1 MGKWKQNQRREDP
14 DAAWKA
20 IVAEMLPQAQ
30 PLCDALVASWNGSIP
45 ADYGILIHRSVTL
58 PLVRAKYGTEYNST
72 VSIANQQLTERLE
85 KPIRQIVDKAQR
97 DAEKAAEALVDTKR
111 PVVRVGI
118 SSSKE
123 RIGSFAVL
131 SMPSHRKHEYDQVLV
146 CIDCGYVPG
155 DGEEQDN
162 GWYCDYAEP
171 NEAEKAMPVYQELVA
186 KVEADRAYEQSRK
199 KLMDDR
205 RQADLDVIRDQ
216 GREPTF
222 WEDMTAGTS
231 DN

>member
-20 IVAEMLPQAQ
+20 IVADMMPQAQ

-45 ADYGILIHRSVTL
+45 ADYSLLIHRSISMPTMMA
-58 PLVRAKYGTEYNST
+58 RYGKEYNYLAS
-72 VSIANQQLTERLE
+72 QQLTARLA
-85 KPIRQIVDKAQR
+85 KPIQQIVDKARR
-97 DAEKAAEALVDTKR
+97 DGEKAAEKLVDTSR
-111 PVVRVGI
+111 PVTDYRM
-118 SSSKE
+118 SSGKE
-123 RIGSFAVL
+123 RIGSLAIITERL
-131 SMPSHRKHEYDQVLV
+131 DRMHEKDRVLV
-146 CIDCGYVPG
+146 CIACGYVPG
-155 DGEEQDN
+155 DGEERDG
-162 GWYCDYAEP
+162 GWYCNYAEP
-171 NEAEKAMPVYQELVA
+171 NDAEKATQEYQDIAA
-186 KVEADRAYEQSRK
+186 KIAADRAYEQSRK

-205 RQADLDVIRDQ
+205 RQADLNAIRAE

>member
-45 ADYGILIHRSVTL
+45 ADYSLLIHRSISMPTMMA
-58 PLVRAKYGTEYNST
+58 RYGKEYNYLAS
-72 VSIANQQLTERLE
+72 QQLTARLA
-85 KPIRQIVDKAQR
+85 KPIQQIVDKARR
-97 DAEKAAEALVDTKR
+97 DGEKAAEALVPTKR

-131 SMPSHRKHEYDQVLV
+131 SMPSHRKREYDQVLV
-146 CIDCGYVPG
+146 CIACGYVPG
-155 DGEEQDN
+155 DGEERDG
-162 GWYCDYAEP
+162 GWYCNYAEP
-171 NEAEKAMPVYQELVA
+171 NDAEKATQEYQDIAA
-186 KVEADRAYEQSRK
+186 KIAADRAYEQSRK

-205 RQADLDVIRDQ
+205 RQADLNAIRAE